1 MFRSA
6 MFCFAL
12 VCLQA
17 CGMVSRFKPPPA
29 PDYSATLPP
38 TMESIGGSDGAVYKA
53 GYGLALFED
62 LKARQVG
69 DLITVLLVERT
80 DASKNASTNTSKSS
94 NVDTGTPIIAGRP
107 VTDDSIAILNNSI
120 AGERD
125 FTGEGD
131 STQSNSLDGS
141 VTVTVARVLSNGN
154 LFVRGEKR
162 ITLNQGEEFIQIA
175 GIVRPIDVSTSNTVL
190 STRIADA
197 RITYSG
203 KGPLASS
210 NKPGWLTRFFSS
222 AWFPF

>member
-1 MFRSA
+1 
-6 MFCFAL
+6 
-12 VCLQA
+12 
-17 CGMVSRFKPPPA
+17 
-29 PDYSATLPP
+29 
-38 TMESIGGSDGAVYKA
+38 
-53 GYGLALFED
+53 
-62 LKARQVG
+62 VG

-94 NVDTGTPIIAGRP
+94 SVDTGMPTIAGRS
-107 VTDDSIAILNNSI
+107 VTDDSIPLLNNSI

-154 LFVRGEKR
+154 LLVRGEKR
-162 ITLNQGEEFIQIA
+162 ITLNQGEEFIQIS
-175 GIVRPIDVSTSNTVL
+175 GIVRPIDVNTNNTVL

-222 AWFPF
+222 VWFPY